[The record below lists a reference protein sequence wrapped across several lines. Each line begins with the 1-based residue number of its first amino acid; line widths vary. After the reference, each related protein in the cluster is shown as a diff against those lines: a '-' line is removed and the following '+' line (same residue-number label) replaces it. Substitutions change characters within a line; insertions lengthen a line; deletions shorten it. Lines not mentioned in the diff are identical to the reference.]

1 MNYDEY
7 RSAVDTLNTWA
18 RAYYTD
24 DKPIAS
30 DEEYDELYSKAEK
43 FEEQNPALALPYSPT
58 RRIGGAISE
67 GFSKLAH
74 GAQMWSM
81 EDIFD
86 DADLLAWLARGEK
99 SGAQFYVEPK
109 FDGASLNLTYES
121 GVLISAATRGDGLIG
136 EDVTQNARA
145 IKSVPLQIPY
155 AGRIEIRGE
164 TLIAKS
170 DFDALN
176 DERAANGESLFSNPR
191 NAAAGSLRQL
201 DSAIVAKRKLKFIPW
216 GVGEHSLSFALH
228 SQIMEFVRSLGFLRD
243 EFCRICKSASEIR
256 AAYEALHSMRASKDL
271 MLDGMVIRVNELSKC
286 AQMGYTVKFPRF
298 MVAYKFPAVEKVTR
312 LREINL
318 QVGRTGAVTP
328 VAVVDSVNIDGANV
342 SNATLHNFDE
352 IARLGLMKND
362 FVGIIRSGDVI
373 PKITSVYK
381 QRRDGTQSEI
391 SRPDRCPVCG
401 EKLLDEGA
409 LIKCQNLD
417 CKARVIGSLIYF
429 CSKKCMNIEGL
440 SDATITQLFESGK
453 ISKISDIYALGA
465 QDLAGLE
472 GFADKKISNLL
483 GAINASKNA
492 PLERFIASLGI
503 EHIGEVAAR
512 KIAAAFGQDW
522 LDASEDEILRLEG
535 FGEAMARSLAEFC
548 KINREKILNLSEI
561 INPRPPETQTTKS
574 AFTGRSVVITGTLS
588 RPRDEFKARLLAMGA
603 KVQGSVSAK
612 TDFVLAG
619 AEAGSKLQKARSLGV
634 RVIDESEFEALASSL
649 QTPGANPPSKSE
661 PEALAGSGE

>member
-7 RSAVDTLNTWA
+7 RSAVDTLNAWA

-24 DKPIAS
+24 DRPIAS
-30 DEEYDELYSKAEK
+30 DEEYDELYSQAEK
-43 FEEQNPALALPYSPT
+43 FEQQNPELALPYSPT

-109 FDGASLNLTYES
+109 FDGASLNLTYEG
-121 GVLISAATRGDGLIG
+121 GVLIRAATRGDGLIG

-155 AGRIEIRGE
+155 AQRIEIRGE

-216 GVGEHSLSFALH
+216 GVGEHSLNFALH

-243 EFCRICKSASEIR
+243 EFCRICTGASEIR
-256 AAYEALHSMRASKDL
+256 SAYEALHSMRASKDL

-391 SRPDRCPVCG
+391 SRPGRCPVCD

-465 QDLAGLE
+465 QDLADLE

-512 KIAAAFGQDW
+512 KITAAFGQDW

-535 FGEAMARSLAEFC
+535 FGKAMARSLAEFC

-561 INPRPPETQTTKS
+561 ITPRVPKAQTVKS

-634 RVIDESEFEALASSL
+634 RVIDESEFEALASL
-649 QTPGANPPSKSE
+649 ATTGANSPSKSE
-661 PEALAGSGE
+661 FEALAGSGE

>member
-7 RSAVDTLNTWA
+7 RSAVDTLNAWA

-109 FDGASLNLTYES
+109 FDGASLNLTYEG

-155 AGRIEIRGE
+155 AQRIEIRGE

-228 SQIMEFVRSLGFLRD
+228 SQTMEFVRSLGFLRD

-298 MVAYKFPAVEKVTR
+298 MVAYKFPAIEKVTR

-391 SRPDRCPVCG
+391 SRPDHCPVCS
-401 EKLLDEGA
+401 ERLLDEGA

-417 CKARVIGSLIYF
+417 CKARVIGSLVYF

-453 ISKISDIYALGA
+453 ISKIGDIYALNA

-483 GAINASKNA
+483 SAINASKNA

-512 KIAAAFGQDW
+512 KIAAAFGQSW

-561 INPRPPETQTTKS
+561 ITPRAPQMQTTKS
-574 AFTGRSVVITGTLS
+574 AFTNRSVVITGTLS

-634 RVIDESEFEALASSL
+634 RVIDESEFETLASSL
-649 QTPGANPPSKSE
+649 QTPGANPPGKSE
-661 PEALAGSGE
+661 LEALVGSGE

>member
-7 RSAVDTLNTWA
+7 RSAVDTLNAWA

-30 DEEYDELYSKAEK
+30 DEEYDELYSQAEK

-109 FDGASLNLTYES
+109 FDGASLNLTYEG

-155 AGRIEIRGE
+155 AQRIEIRGE

-256 AAYEALHSMRASKDL
+256 SAYEALHSMRASKDL

-286 AQMGYTVKFPRF
+286 AQLGYTVKFPRF
-298 MVAYKFPAVEKVTR
+298 MVAYKFPAIEKVTR

-318 QVGRTGAVTP
+318 QVGRTGTVTP

-401 EKLLDEGA
+401 ERLLDEGA

-453 ISKISDIYALGA
+453 ISKIGDIYALGA
-465 QDLAGLE
+465 QDLADLE

-561 INPRPPETQTTKS
+561 ITPRAPQMQTTRS
-574 AFTGRSVVITGTLS
+574 AFTDRSVVITGTLS

-634 RVIDESEFEALASSL
+634 RVIDESEFEALASL
-649 QTPGANPPSKSE
+649 ATTDANSPNKSK

>member
-99 SGAQFYVEPK
+99 GGAQFYVEPK
-109 FDGASLNLTYES
+109 FDGASLNLTYEG

-155 AGRIEIRGE
+155 EGRIEIRGE

-243 EFCRICKSASEIR
+243 EFCRICTGVSEIR
-256 AAYEALHSMRASKDL
+256 SAYEALHSMRASKDL

-465 QDLAGLE
+465 QDLADLE

-522 LDASEDEILRLEG
+522 LDASEDKILRLEG

-561 INPRPPETQTTKS
+561 ITPRAPQMQTVKS
-574 AFTGRSVVITGTLS
+574 AFTDRSVVITGTLS

-634 RVIDESEFEALASSL
+634 QVIDESEFEALASLATTGVNS
-649 QTPGANPPSKSE
+649 PSKSE
-661 PEALAGSGE
+661 PQTLAGSGE

>member
-7 RSAVDTLNTWA
+7 RSAVDTLNAWA

-30 DEEYDELYSKAEK
+30 DEEYDELYSQAEK
-43 FEEQNPALALPYSPT
+43 FEEKNPELALPYSPT

-109 FDGASLNLTYES
+109 FDGASLNLTYEG

-155 AGRIEIRGE
+155 AQRIEIRGE

-256 AAYEALHSMRASKDL
+256 SAYEALHSMRASKDL

-401 EKLLDEGA
+401 ERLLDEGA

-453 ISKISDIYALGA
+453 ISKIGDIYALGA
-465 QDLAGLE
+465 QDLADLE

-483 GAINASKNA
+483 SAINASKNA

-561 INPRPPETQTTKS
+561 ITPRAPEMQTTKS
-574 AFTGRSVVITGTLS
+574 AFTDRSVVITGTLS

-634 RVIDESEFEALASSL
+634 RVIDESEFEALASLATTDTNS
-649 QTPGANPPSKSE
+649 PGKSE
-661 PEALAGSGE
+661 PKALAGSGE

>member
-30 DEEYDELYSKAEK
+30 DEEYDELYSQAEK
-43 FEEQNPALALPYSPT
+43 FEQQNPALALPYSPT

-99 SGAQFYVEPK
+99 GGAQFYVEPK
-109 FDGASLNLTYES
+109 FDGASLNLTYEG

-155 AGRIEIRGE
+155 AQRIEIRGE

-216 GVGEHSLSFALH
+216 GVGEHSLNFALH

-298 MVAYKFPAVEKVTR
+298 MVAYKFPAIEKITR

-342 SNATLHNFDE
+342 STATLHTFDE

-453 ISKISDIYALGA
+453 ISKIGDIYALGA
-465 QDLAGLE
+465 QDLADLE

-561 INPRPPETQTTKS
+561 ITPRPPEMQTTKS
-574 AFTGRSVVITGTLS
+574 AFTNRSVVITGTLS
-588 RPRDEFKARLLAMGA
+588 CPRDEFKARLLAMGA

-634 RVIDESEFEALASSL
+634 RVIDENEFEALASLATTDTNS
-649 QTPGANPPSKSE
+649 PNKSE

>member
-7 RSAVDTLNTWA
+7 RSAVDTLNAWA

-109 FDGASLNLTYES
+109 FDGASLNLTYEG

-155 AGRIEIRGE
+155 AQRIEIRGE

-256 AAYEALHSMRASKDL
+256 SAYEALHSMRASKDL

-298 MVAYKFPAVEKVTR
+298 MVAYKFPAIEKVTR

-391 SRPDRCPVCG
+391 SRPGRCPVCG

-453 ISKISDIYALGA
+453 ISKIDDIYALGA
-465 QDLAGLE
+465 QDLADLE

-522 LDASEDEILRLEG
+522 LNASEDEILRLEG

-561 INPRPPETQTTKS
+561 ITPRAPQMQTAKS
-574 AFTGRSVVITGTLS
+574 AFTDRSVVITGTLS

-619 AEAGSKLQKARSLGV
+619 AEAGSKLQKAHSLGV
-634 RVIDESEFEALASSL
+634 RVIDESEFEALANSL
-649 QTPGANPPSKSE
+649 QTPGENPHNKSE
-661 PEALAGSGE
+661 PEALAGSDE

>member
-7 RSAVDTLNTWA
+7 RSAVDTLNAWA

-30 DEEYDELYSKAEK
+30 DEEYDELYSQAEK

-109 FDGASLNLTYES
+109 FDGASLNLTYEG

-155 AGRIEIRGE
+155 AQRIEIRGE

-216 GVGEHSLSFALH
+216 GVGEHSLGFALH

-243 EFCRICKSASEIR
+243 KFCRICTGASEIR
-256 AAYEALHSMRASKDL
+256 SAYEALHSMRASKDL

-298 MVAYKFPAVEKVTR
+298 MVAYKFPAIEKVTR

-391 SRPDRCPVCG
+391 SRPNRCPVCG

-453 ISKISDIYALGA
+453 ISKIGDIYALGA
-465 QDLAGLE
+465 QDLADLE

-535 FGEAMARSLAEFC
+535 FGAAMARSLAEFC
-548 KINREKILNLSEI
+548 KINREKILNLGEI
-561 INPRPPETQTTKS
+561 ITPRPPQMQTTKS
-574 AFTGRSVVITGTLS
+574 AFTNRSVVITGTLS

-619 AEAGSKLQKARSLGV
+619 EDAGSKLQKAHSLGV
-634 RVIDESEFEALASSL
+634 RVIDESEFEALVSPA
-649 QTPGANPPSKSE
+649 TPGANPPNKSE
-661 PEALAGSGE
+661 PEALVGSGE

>member
-7 RSAVDTLNTWA
+7 RSAVDTLNAWA

-30 DEEYDELYSKAEK
+30 DEEYDELYSRVEK

-109 FDGASLNLTYES
+109 FDGASLNLTYEG

-243 EFCRICKSASEIR
+243 EFCRICKDASEIR
-256 AAYEALHSMRASKDL
+256 SAYEALHSMRASKDL

-298 MVAYKFPAVEKVTR
+298 MVAYKFPAIEKVTR

-391 SRPDRCPVCG
+391 SRPGRCPVCG
-401 EKLLDEGA
+401 ERLLDEGA

-453 ISKISDIYALGA
+453 ISKIGDIYALGA
-465 QDLAGLE
+465 QDLADLE

-522 LDASEDEILRLEG
+522 LNASEDEILRLEG

-561 INPRPPETQTTKS
+561 ITPRAPEIQTAKS
-574 AFTGRSVVITGTLS
+574 IFTDRSVVITGTLS

-634 RVIDESEFEALASSL
+634 RVIDESEFEALAS
-649 QTPGANPPSKSE
+649 
-661 PEALAGSGE
+661 

>member
-7 RSAVDTLNTWA
+7 RSAIDTLNAWA

-43 FEEQNPALALPYSPT
+43 FEEQNPELALPYSPT
-58 RRIGGAISE
+58 KRIGGAISE

-109 FDGASLNLTYES
+109 FDGASLNLTYEG
-121 GVLISAATRGDGLIG
+121 GVLISAATRGDGLVG

-155 AGRIEIRGE
+155 AQRIEIRGE

-216 GVGEHSLSFALH
+216 GVGEHSLGFALH

-243 EFCRICKSASEIR
+243 EFCRICSGASEIR
-256 AAYEALHSMRASKDL
+256 SAYEALHSMRASKDL

-391 SRPDRCPVCG
+391 SRPGRCPVCG

-453 ISKISDIYALGA
+453 ISKIGDIYALGV
-465 QDLAGLE
+465 QDLADLE

-561 INPRPPETQTTKS
+561 INPRPPETQTAKS
-574 AFTGRSVVITGTLS
+574 AFTDRSVVITGTLS

-619 AEAGSKLQKARSLGV
+619 EDAGSKLQKARSLGV
-634 RVIDESEFEALASSL
+634 RVIDESEFEALASSA
-649 QTPGANPPSKSE
+649 TPGANPPDKSE

>member
-7 RSAVDTLNTWA
+7 RSAVDTLNAWA

-30 DEEYDELYSKAEK
+30 DEEYDELYSQAEK
-43 FEEQNPALALPYSPT
+43 FEEQNPELALPYSPT

-109 FDGASLNLTYES
+109 FDGASLNLTYEG

-155 AGRIEIRGE
+155 AQRIEIRGE

-298 MVAYKFPAVEKVTR
+298 MVAYKFPAIEKVTR

-401 EKLLDEGA
+401 ERLLDEGA

-453 ISKISDIYALGA
+453 ISKIGDIYALGA

-561 INPRPPETQTTKS
+561 ITPRAPKAQTVKS
-574 AFTGRSVVITGTLS
+574 AFTDRSVVITGTLS

-634 RVIDESEFEALASSL
+634 RVIDESEFEALASLATS
-649 QTPGANPPSKSE
+649 GANPPNKSE

>member
-7 RSAVDTLNTWA
+7 RSAVDTLNAWA

-30 DEEYDELYSKAEK
+30 DEEYDELYSQAEK
-43 FEEQNPALALPYSPT
+43 FEEQNPTLALPYSPT

-109 FDGASLNLTYES
+109 FDGASLNLTYEG

-155 AGRIEIRGE
+155 EGRIEIRGE

-256 AAYEALHSMRASKDL
+256 SAYEALHSMRASKDL

-328 VAVVDSVNIDGANV
+328 VAVVDSVNIDGANI

-453 ISKISDIYALGA
+453 ISKIGDIYALGA
-465 QDLAGLE
+465 QDLADLE

-522 LDASEDEILRLEG
+522 LDASEDKILRLEG

-561 INPRPPETQTTKS
+561 ITPRAPQMQTAKS
-574 AFTGRSVVITGTLS
+574 AFTDRSVVITGTLS

-634 RVIDESEFEALASSL
+634 RVIDESEFEALASL
-649 QTPGANPPSKSE
+649 ATTGANSPDKRE
-661 PEALAGSGE
+661 PQTLAGSGE

>member
-7 RSAVDTLNTWA
+7 RSAVDTLNAWA

-30 DEEYDELYSKAEK
+30 DEEYDELYSQAEK
-43 FEEQNPALALPYSPT
+43 FEEQNPELALPYSPT

-86 DADLLAWLARGEK
+86 DADLLAWLARGDK
-99 SGAQFYVEPK
+99 SGVQFYVEPK
-109 FDGASLNLTYES
+109 FDGASLNLTYEG

-155 AGRIEIRGE
+155 AQRIEIRGE

-243 EFCRICKSASEIR
+243 EFCRICTGASEIR
-256 AAYEALHSMRASKDL
+256 SAYEALHMLRASKDL

-391 SRPDRCPVCG
+391 SRPGRCPVCG

-561 INPRPPETQTTKS
+561 ITPREPEIQTIKS

-588 RPRDEFKARLLAMGA
+588 RPRDEFKDRLLAMGA

-619 AEAGSKLQKARSLGV
+619 AEAGSKLQKAHSLGV

-649 QTPGANPPSKSE
+649 QTPGANPPDKSE
-661 PEALAGSGE
+661 PEALVGSGE

>member
-7 RSAVDTLNTWA
+7 RSAVDTLNAWA

-30 DEEYDELYSKAEK
+30 DEEYDELYSQAEK
-43 FEEQNPALALPYSPT
+43 FEEQNPELALPYSPT

-109 FDGASLNLTYES
+109 FDGASLNLTYEG

-243 EFCRICKSASEIR
+243 EFCRICKSTSEIR
-256 AAYEALHSMRASKDL
+256 SAYEALHSMRASKDL

-391 SRPDRCPVCG
+391 SRPGCCPVCG

-453 ISKISDIYALGA
+453 ISKIGDIYALGA

-483 GAINASKNA
+483 SAINASKNA

-561 INPRPPETQTTKS
+561 ITPRAPQVHTVKS
-574 AFTGRSVVITGTLS
+574 AFTDRSVVITGTLS

-634 RVIDESEFEALASSL
+634 RVIDESEFEALASLATTDTNS
-649 QTPGANPPSKSE
+649 PGKSE
-661 PEALAGSGE
+661 AEALAGSGE

>member
-99 SGAQFYVEPK
+99 GGAQFYVEPK
-109 FDGASLNLTYES
+109 FDGASLNLTYEG

-155 AGRIEIRGE
+155 EGRIEIRGE

-243 EFCRICKSASEIR
+243 EFCRICKSVSEIR
-256 AAYEALHSMRASKDL
+256 SAYEALHSMRASKDL

-391 SRPDRCPVCG
+391 LRPDHCPVCG

-453 ISKISDIYALGA
+453 ISKIGDIYALDA
-465 QDLAGLE
+465 QDLADLE

-483 GAINASKNA
+483 SAINASKNA

-561 INPRPPETQTTKS
+561 ITPRPPQMQTTKS
-574 AFTGRSVVITGTLS
+574 AFTDRSVVITGTLS

-634 RVIDESEFEALASSL
+634 QVIDESEFEALASL
-649 QTPGANPPSKSE
+649 ATTDANSPNKSK

>member
-7 RSAVDTLNTWA
+7 RSAVDTLNAWA

-30 DEEYDELYSKAEK
+30 DEEYDELYSRVEK
-43 FEEQNPALALPYSPT
+43 FEEQNPELALPYSPT

-109 FDGASLNLTYES
+109 FDGASLNLTYEG

-453 ISKISDIYALGA
+453 ISKIGDIYALSA
-465 QDLAGLE
+465 QDLADLE

-561 INPRPPETQTTKS
+561 ITPRAPQMQTTKS

-634 RVIDESEFEALASSL
+634 RVIDESGFEALASLATTDTNS
-649 QTPGANPPSKSE
+649 PGKSE
-661 PEALAGSGE
+661 PEVLAEGGE

>member
-7 RSAVDTLNTWA
+7 RSAVDTLNAWA

-24 DKPIAS
+24 DRPIAS
-30 DEEYDELYSKAEK
+30 DEEYDELYSQAEK
-43 FEEQNPALALPYSPT
+43 FEQQNPELALPYSPT

-109 FDGASLNLTYES
+109 FDGASLNLTYEG
-121 GVLISAATRGDGLIG
+121 GVLIRAATRGDGLIG

-155 AGRIEIRGE
+155 AQRIEIRGE

-216 GVGEHSLSFALH
+216 GVGEHSLNFALH

-243 EFCRICKSASEIR
+243 EFCRICTGASEIR
-256 AAYEALHSMRASKDL
+256 SAYEALHSMRASKDL

-391 SRPDRCPVCG
+391 SRPGRCPVCD

-453 ISKISDIYALGA
+453 ISKIGDIYALGA
-465 QDLAGLE
+465 QDLADLE

-535 FGEAMARSLAEFC
+535 FGGAMARSLAEFC

-561 INPRPPETQTTKS
+561 ITPRAPETHTAKS
-574 AFTGRSVVITGTLS
+574 AFTDRSVVITGTLS

-634 RVIDESEFEALASSL
+634 RVIDESEFEALASLATTDTNS
-649 QTPGANPPSKSE
+649 PGKSE

>member
-1 MNYDEY
+1 M
-7 RSAVDTLNTWA
+7 
-18 RAYYTD
+18 
-24 DKPIAS
+24 
-30 DEEYDELYSKAEK
+30 
-43 FEEQNPALALPYSPT
+43 
-58 RRIGGAISE
+58 
-67 GFSKLAH
+67 
-74 GAQMWSM
+74 
-81 EDIFD
+81 
-86 DADLLAWLARGEK
+86 
-99 SGAQFYVEPK
+99 
-109 FDGASLNLTYES
+109 
-121 GVLISAATRGDGLIG
+121 
-136 EDVTQNARA
+136 
-145 IKSVPLQIPY
+145 
-155 AGRIEIRGE
+155 
-164 TLIAKS
+164 
-170 DFDALN
+170 
-176 DERAANGESLFSNPR
+176 
-191 NAAAGSLRQL
+191 
-201 DSAIVAKRKLKFIPW
+201 
-216 GVGEHSLSFALH
+216 GEHSLSFALH

-243 EFCRICKSASEIR
+243 EFCRICKDASEIR
-256 AAYEALHSMRASKDL
+256 SAYEALHSMRASKDL

-286 AQMGYTVKFPRF
+286 AQIGYTVKFPRF

-401 EKLLDEGA
+401 ERLLDEGA

-453 ISKISDIYALGA
+453 ISKIGDIYALGA
-465 QDLAGLE
+465 QDLADLE

-561 INPRPPETQTTKS
+561 ITPRAPKAQTVKS
-574 AFTGRSVVITGTLS
+574 AFTDRSVVITGTLS

-634 RVIDESEFEALASSL
+634 RVIDESEFEALASL
-649 QTPGANPPSKSE
+649 ATTGANSPDKNE
-661 PEALAGSGE
+661 PKALAGSGE

>member
-7 RSAVDTLNTWA
+7 RSAVDTLNAWA

-24 DKPIAS
+24 DRPIAS
-30 DEEYDELYSKAEK
+30 DEEYDELYSQAEK
-43 FEEQNPALALPYSPT
+43 FEEQNPTLALPYSPT

-109 FDGASLNLTYES
+109 FDGASLNLTYEG

-155 AGRIEIRGE
+155 EGRIEIRGE

-256 AAYEALHSMRASKDL
+256 AAYEALHMLRASKDL

-401 EKLLDEGA
+401 ERLLDEGA

-512 KIAAAFGQDW
+512 KIATAFGQDW

-561 INPRPPETQTTKS
+561 ITPRAPQMQTTKS
-574 AFTGRSVVITGTLS
+574 VFTDRSVVITGTLS

-634 RVIDESEFEALASSL
+634 RVIDESEFEALASLATTDTNS
-649 QTPGANPPSKSE
+649 PSKSE

>member
-7 RSAVDTLNTWA
+7 RSAVDTLNAWA

-24 DKPIAS
+24 DRPIAS
-30 DEEYDELYSKAEK
+30 DEEYDELYSQAEK

-109 FDGASLNLTYES
+109 FDGASLNLTYEG

-155 AGRIEIRGE
+155 AQRIEIRGE

-298 MVAYKFPAVEKVTR
+298 MVAYKFPAIEKVTR

-391 SRPDRCPVCG
+391 LRPGRCPVCG

-465 QDLAGLE
+465 QDLADLE

-503 EHIGEVAAR
+503 EHIGEVAAH

-535 FGEAMARSLAEFC
+535 FGEAMARSLTEFC

-561 INPRPPETQTTKS
+561 ITPRAPQMQTTKS
-574 AFTGRSVVITGTLS
+574 VFTDRSVVITGTLS

-634 RVIDESEFEALASSL
+634 RVINESEFEALASSL
-649 QTPGANPPSKSE
+649 QTPGTNPYDKSE

>member
-99 SGAQFYVEPK
+99 GGAQFYVEPK
-109 FDGASLNLTYES
+109 FDGASLNLTYEG

-155 AGRIEIRGE
+155 AQRIEIRGE

-298 MVAYKFPAVEKVTR
+298 MVAYKFPAIEKVTR

-318 QVGRTGAVTP
+318 QVGRTGTVTP

-401 EKLLDEGA
+401 ERLLDEGA

-453 ISKISDIYALGA
+453 ISKIGDIYALGA
-465 QDLAGLE
+465 QDLADLE

-561 INPRPPETQTTKS
+561 ITPRAPQMQTTRS
-574 AFTGRSVVITGTLS
+574 AFTDRSVVITGTLS

-634 RVIDESEFEALASSL
+634 RVIDESEFEALASL
-649 QTPGANPPSKSE
+649 ATTDANSPNKSK

>member
-7 RSAVDTLNTWA
+7 RSAVDTLNAWA

-30 DEEYDELYSKAEK
+30 DEEYDELYSQAEK
-43 FEEQNPALALPYSPT
+43 FEKQNPELALPYSPT

-109 FDGASLNLTYES
+109 FDGASLNLTYEG

-243 EFCRICKSASEIR
+243 EFCRICSDTSEIR
-256 AAYEALHSMRASKDL
+256 SAYEVLHSMRASKDL

-417 CKARVIGSLIYF
+417 CKARMIGSLIYF

-453 ISKISDIYALGA
+453 ISKIGDIYALSA

-535 FGEAMARSLAEFC
+535 FGEAMARSLTEFC

-561 INPRPPETQTTKS
+561 ITPRAPQMQTVKS
-574 AFTGRSVVITGTLS
+574 AFTDRSVVITGTLS

-603 KVQGSVSAK
+603 KVQGSVSVK
-612 TDFVLAG
+612 TDFVLVG
-619 AEAGSKLQKARSLGV
+619 EDAGSKLQKARSLGV
-634 RVIDESEFEALASSL
+634 RVIDESEFEALANSL
-649 QTPGANPPSKSE
+649 QTPGANPPGKSE
-661 PEALAGSGE
+661 PEALARSGE

>member
-7 RSAVDTLNTWA
+7 RSAVDTLNAWA

-24 DKPIAS
+24 DRPIAS
-30 DEEYDELYSKAEK
+30 DEEYDELYSQAEK
-43 FEEQNPALALPYSPT
+43 FEEQNPELALPYSPT

-99 SGAQFYVEPK
+99 GGAQFYVEPK
-109 FDGASLNLTYES
+109 FDGASLNLTYKG

-155 AGRIEIRGE
+155 AERIEIRGE

-201 DSAIVAKRKLKFIPW
+201 DSAIVARRKLKFIPW
-216 GVGEHSLSFALH
+216 GVGEHSLNFALH

-243 EFCRICKSASEIR
+243 EFCRICTGASEIR
-256 AAYEALHSMRASKDL
+256 SAYEALHSMRASKDL

-391 SRPDRCPVCG
+391 SRPGRCPVCD

-453 ISKISDIYALGA
+453 ISKIGDIYALGA
-465 QDLAGLE
+465 QDLADLE

-535 FGEAMARSLAEFC
+535 FGGAMARSLAEFY

-561 INPRPPETQTTKS
+561 ITPRAPETHTAKS
-574 AFTGRSVVITGTLS
+574 AFTDRSVVITGTLS

-634 RVIDESEFEALASSL
+634 RVIDESEFEALASLATTDTNS
-649 QTPGANPPSKSE
+649 PGKSE

>member
-7 RSAVDTLNTWA
+7 RSAVDTLNAWA

-30 DEEYDELYSKAEK
+30 DEEYDELYSQAEK
-43 FEEQNPALALPYSPT
+43 FEQQNPALALPYSPT

-99 SGAQFYVEPK
+99 GGAQFYVEPK
-109 FDGASLNLTYES
+109 FDGASLNLTYEG

-155 AGRIEIRGE
+155 AQRIEIRGE

-216 GVGEHSLSFALH
+216 GVGEHSLSFTLH

-243 EFCRICKSASEIR
+243 EFCRICTGASEIR
-256 AAYEALHSMRASKDL
+256 SAYEALHSMRASKDL

-312 LREINL
+312 MREINL

-465 QDLAGLE
+465 QDLAELE

-561 INPRPPETQTTKS
+561 ITPRPPQMHTVKS
-574 AFTGRSVVITGTLS
+574 AFTDRSVVITGTLS

-634 RVIDESEFEALASSL
+634 RVIDESEFEALANL
-649 QTPGANPPSKSE
+649 VTPGANSPDKSE
-661 PEALAGSGE
+661 PEALAGSGK

>member
-7 RSAVDTLNTWA
+7 RSAVDTLNAWA

-30 DEEYDELYSKAEK
+30 DEEYDELYSQAEK
-43 FEEQNPALALPYSPT
+43 FEEQNPELALPYSPT

-81 EDIFD
+81 EDIFG

-99 SGAQFYVEPK
+99 SDVQFYVEPK
-109 FDGASLNLTYES
+109 FDGASLNLTYEG

-136 EDVTQNARA
+136 EDVTRNARA

-155 AGRIEIRGE
+155 AQRIEIRGE

-243 EFCRICKSASEIR
+243 EFCRICSDVSEIR
-256 AAYEALHSMRASKDL
+256 SAYKALHSMRASKDL

-401 EKLLDEGA
+401 ERLLDEGA

-453 ISKISDIYALGA
+453 ISKIDDIYALGA
-465 QDLAGLE
+465 QDLEGLE

-522 LDASEDEILRLEG
+522 LNASEDEILRLEG
-535 FGEAMARSLAEFC
+535 FGEAMARSLVEFC

-561 INPRPPETQTTKS
+561 ITPRAPQMQTTKS
-574 AFTGRSVVITGTLS
+574 VFTDRSVVITGTLS

-619 AEAGSKLQKARSLGV
+619 AEAGSKLQKAQTLGV
-634 RVIDESEFEALASSL
+634 QVIDESEFEALASSA
-649 QTPGANPPSKSE
+649 TPGANPHNKSE

>member
-7 RSAVDTLNTWA
+7 RSAVDTLNAWA

-24 DKPIAS
+24 DRPIAS
-30 DEEYDELYSKAEK
+30 DEEYDELYSQAEK
-43 FEEQNPALALPYSPT
+43 FEEQNPELALPYSPT

-86 DADLLAWLARGEK
+86 DADLLAWLTRGEK

-109 FDGASLNLTYES
+109 FDGASLNLTYEG

-155 AGRIEIRGE
+155 AQRIEIRGE

-228 SQIMEFVRSLGFLRD
+228 SQIMEFVRNLGFLRD

-453 ISKISDIYALGA
+453 ISKIGDIYALGA
-465 QDLAGLE
+465 QDLADLE

-561 INPRPPETQTTKS
+561 ITPRAPKAQTAKS
-574 AFTGRSVVITGTLS
+574 AFTDRSVVITGTLS

-634 RVIDESEFEALASSL
+634 RVIDESEFEALASLATS
-649 QTPGANPPSKSE
+649 GANPPNKSE

>member
-7 RSAVDTLNTWA
+7 RSAVDTLNAWA

-24 DKPIAS
+24 DRPIAS

-43 FEEQNPALALPYSPT
+43 FEEQNPELALPYSPT

-109 FDGASLNLTYES
+109 FDGASLNLTYEG
-121 GVLISAATRGDGLIG
+121 GVLISAATRGDGLVG

-155 AGRIEIRGE
+155 AQRIEIRGE

-216 GVGEHSLSFALH
+216 GVGEHSLGFALH

-243 EFCRICKSASEIR
+243 EFCRICSGASEIR
-256 AAYEALHSMRASKDL
+256 SAYEALHSMRASKDL

-391 SRPDRCPVCG
+391 SRPGRCPVCG

-453 ISKISDIYALGA
+453 ISKIGDIYALGA

-522 LDASEDEILRLEG
+522 LDVSEDEILRLEG

-574 AFTGRSVVITGTLS
+574 AFTDRSIVITGTLS

-634 RVIDESEFEALASSL
+634 RVIDESEFEALASPATL
-649 QTPGANPPSKSE
+649 GANPPGKSE
-661 PEALAGSGE
+661 PQTLAGSSE

>member
-7 RSAVDTLNTWA
+7 RSAVDTLNAWA

-30 DEEYDELYSKAEK
+30 DEEYDELYSQAEK
-43 FEEQNPALALPYSPT
+43 FEQQNPTLALPYSPT

-109 FDGASLNLTYES
+109 FDGASLNLTYEG

-155 AGRIEIRGE
+155 AQRIEIRGE

-216 GVGEHSLSFALH
+216 GVGEHSLGFALH

-417 CKARVIGSLIYF
+417 CKARMIGSLIYF

-453 ISKISDIYALGA
+453 ISKIGDIYALGA

-483 GAINASKNA
+483 SAINASKNA

-522 LDASEDEILRLEG
+522 LDASEDKILRLEG

-561 INPRPPETQTTKS
+561 ITPRAPQMQTTKS
-574 AFTGRSVVITGTLS
+574 AFTDRSVVITGTLS

-634 RVIDESEFEALASSL
+634 RVIDESEFEALASLATS
-649 QTPGANPPSKSE
+649 GANSPGNSE
-661 PEALAGSGE
+661 PQTLAGSGK

>member
-7 RSAVDTLNTWA
+7 RSAVDTLNAWA

-24 DKPIAS
+24 DRPIAS
-30 DEEYDELYSKAEK
+30 DEEYDELYSQAEK

-109 FDGASLNLTYES
+109 FDGASLNLTYEG

-155 AGRIEIRGE
+155 AQRIEIRGE

-216 GVGEHSLSFALH
+216 GVGEHSLNFALH

-243 EFCRICKSASEIR
+243 EFCRICTGASEIR
-256 AAYEALHSMRASKDL
+256 SAYEALHSMRASKDL

-352 IARLGLMKND
+352 IARLELMKND

-391 SRPDRCPVCG
+391 SRPGRCPVCG

-453 ISKISDIYALGA
+453 ISKIGDIYALDA

-522 LDASEDEILRLEG
+522 LDASEDEILRMEG

-561 INPRPPETQTTKS
+561 ITPRAPEIQTAKS
-574 AFTGRSVVITGTLS
+574 VFTDRSVVITGTLS

-603 KVQGSVSAK
+603 KVQSSVSAK

-634 RVIDESEFEALASSL
+634 RVIDEGEFEALASPAAL
-649 QTPGANPPSKSE
+649 GANPLGKSE

>member
-7 RSAVDTLNTWA
+7 RSAVDTLNAWA

-24 DKPIAS
+24 DRPIAS
-30 DEEYDELYSKAEK
+30 DEEYDELYSQAEK
-43 FEEQNPALALPYSPT
+43 FEEQNPELALPYSPT

-109 FDGASLNLTYES
+109 FDGASLNLTYEG
-121 GVLISAATRGDGLIG
+121 GVLISAATRGDGLVG

-298 MVAYKFPAVEKVTR
+298 MVAYKFPAIEKVTR

-561 INPRPPETQTTKS
+561 ITPRPPQMHTVKS
-574 AFTGRSVVITGTLS
+574 AFTDRSVVITGTLS

-619 AEAGSKLQKARSLGV
+619 AKAGSKLQKARSLGV
-634 RVIDESEFEALASSL
+634 RVIDESEFEALASL
-649 QTPGANPPSKSE
+649 ATPGANSPGKSE
-661 PEALAGSGE
+661 PEVLAGSGE

>member
-7 RSAVDTLNTWA
+7 RSAVDTLNAWA

-24 DKPIAS
+24 DRPIAS

-43 FEEQNPALALPYSPT
+43 FEEQNPELALPYSPT

-86 DADLLAWLARGEK
+86 DADLLAWLARGDK

-109 FDGASLNLTYES
+109 FDGASLNLTYEG

-155 AGRIEIRGE
+155 AQRIEIRGE

-243 EFCRICKSASEIR
+243 EFCRICKDASEIR
-256 AAYEALHSMRASKDL
+256 SAYEALHSMRASKDL

-286 AQMGYTVKFPRF
+286 AQIGYTVKFPRF

-401 EKLLDEGA
+401 ERLLDEGA

-453 ISKISDIYALGA
+453 ISKIGDIYALGA
-465 QDLAGLE
+465 QDLADLE

-561 INPRPPETQTTKS
+561 ITPRAPKAQTVKS
-574 AFTGRSVVITGTLS
+574 AFTDRSVVITGTLS

-634 RVIDESEFEALASSL
+634 RVIDESEFEALASL
-649 QTPGANPPSKSE
+649 ATTGANSPDKNE
-661 PEALAGSGE
+661 PKALAGSGE

>member
-7 RSAVDTLNTWA
+7 RSAVDTLNAWA

-30 DEEYDELYSKAEK
+30 DEEYDELYSQAEK

-109 FDGASLNLTYES
+109 FDGASLNLTYEG

-155 AGRIEIRGE
+155 AQRIEIRGE

-216 GVGEHSLSFALH
+216 GVGEHSLNFALH

-256 AAYEALHSMRASKDL
+256 SAYEALHSMRASKDL

-391 SRPDRCPVCG
+391 SRPGRCPVCG
-401 EKLLDEGA
+401 ERLLDEGA

-453 ISKISDIYALGA
+453 ISKIGDIYALGA
-465 QDLAGLE
+465 QDLADLE

-561 INPRPPETQTTKS
+561 ITPRAPQMQTTKS
-574 AFTGRSVVITGTLS
+574 VFTDRSVVITGTLS

-634 RVIDESEFEALASSL
+634 RVIDESEFEALASL
-649 QTPGANPPSKSE
+649 ATTGANSPSKSE
-661 PEALAGSGE
+661 PQTLAGSGE

>member
-7 RSAVDTLNTWA
+7 RSAVDTLNAWA

-30 DEEYDELYSKAEK
+30 DEEYDELYSQAEK
-43 FEEQNPALALPYSPT
+43 FEEQNPELALPYSPT
-58 RRIGGAISE
+58 WRIGGAISE

-109 FDGASLNLTYES
+109 FDGASLNLTYEG

-401 EKLLDEGA
+401 ERLLDEGA

-453 ISKISDIYALGA
+453 ISKIGDIYALSA
-465 QDLAGLE
+465 QDLADLE

-492 PLERFIASLGI
+492 PLERFIASLGF

-561 INPRPPETQTTKS
+561 ITPRAPQMHTTKS
-574 AFTGRSVVITGTLS
+574 AFTDRSVVITGTLS

-619 AEAGSKLQKARSLGV
+619 AEAGSKLQKAHSLGV

-649 QTPGANPPSKSE
+649 QTPGANPPNKSE
-661 PEALAGSGE
+661 PEALAGSGK

>member
-7 RSAVDTLNTWA
+7 RSAVDTLNAWA

-30 DEEYDELYSKAEK
+30 DEEYDELYSQAEK
-43 FEEQNPALALPYSPT
+43 FEQQNPALALPYSPT

-109 FDGASLNLTYES
+109 FDGASLNLTYEG

-298 MVAYKFPAVEKVTR
+298 MVAYKFPAIEKITR

-417 CKARVIGSLIYF
+417 CKARVIGALIYF

-453 ISKISDIYALGA
+453 ISKIDDIYALSA
-465 QDLAGLE
+465 QDLADLE

-483 GAINASKNA
+483 SAINASKNA

-535 FGEAMARSLAEFC
+535 FGEAMARSLTEFC

-561 INPRPPETQTTKS
+561 ITPRPPEMQTAKS
-574 AFTGRSVVITGTLS
+574 AFTDRSVVITGTLS
-588 RPRDEFKARLLAMGA
+588 RPRDEFKAKLLAMGA

-634 RVIDESEFEALASSL
+634 RVIDESEFEALASL
-649 QTPGANPPSKSE
+649 ATTDTNLPSNSE
-661 PEALAGSGE
+661 PGALAGSGE

>member
-7 RSAVDTLNTWA
+7 RSAVDTLNAWA

-30 DEEYDELYSKAEK
+30 DEEYDELYSQAEK
-43 FEEQNPALALPYSPT
+43 FEEQNPTLALPYSPT

-109 FDGASLNLTYES
+109 FDGASLNLTYEG

-155 AGRIEIRGE
+155 EGRIEIRGE

-216 GVGEHSLSFALH
+216 GVGEHSLNFALH

-243 EFCRICKSASEIR
+243 EFCRICTGASEIR
-256 AAYEALHSMRASKDL
+256 SAYEALHSMRASKDL

-391 SRPDRCPVCG
+391 SRPGRCPVCG
-401 EKLLDEGA
+401 ERLLDEGA

-453 ISKISDIYALGA
+453 ISKIGDIYALGA
-465 QDLAGLE
+465 QDLADLE

-483 GAINASKNA
+483 SAINASKNA

-561 INPRPPETQTTKS
+561 ITPRAPQMQTAKS
-574 AFTGRSVVITGTLS
+574 AFTDRSVVITGTLS

-634 RVIDESEFEALASSL
+634 RVIDESEFEALASPAAL
-649 QTPGANPPSKSE
+649 GANPPGKSE
-661 PEALAGSGE
+661 PEVLAGSGE

>member
-7 RSAVDTLNTWA
+7 RSAVDTLNAWA

-109 FDGASLNLTYES
+109 FDGASLNLTYEG

-155 AGRIEIRGE
+155 AQRIEIRGE

-401 EKLLDEGA
+401 ERLLDEGA

-453 ISKISDIYALGA
+453 ISKIGDIYALGA
-465 QDLAGLE
+465 QDLADLE

-561 INPRPPETQTTKS
+561 ITPRPPQMHTVKS
-574 AFTGRSVVITGTLS
+574 AFTDRSVVITGTLS
-588 RPRDEFKARLLAMGA
+588 HPRDEFKARLLAMGA

-634 RVIDESEFEALASSL
+634 RVIDESEFEALANL
-649 QTPGANPPSKSE
+649 VTPGANSPDKSE
-661 PEALAGSGE
+661 PEALAGSGK

>member
-7 RSAVDTLNTWA
+7 RSTVDTLNAWA

-30 DEEYDELYSKAEK
+30 DEEYDELYSQAEK
-43 FEEQNPALALPYSPT
+43 FEEQNPELALPYSPT

-109 FDGASLNLTYES
+109 FDGASLNLTYEG

-155 AGRIEIRGE
+155 AQRIEIRGE

-176 DERAANGESLFSNPR
+176 DERATNGESLFSNPR

-216 GVGEHSLSFALH
+216 GVGEHSLNFALH

-298 MVAYKFPAVEKVTR
+298 MVAYKFPAIEKVTR

-453 ISKISDIYALGA
+453 ISKIGDIYALGA

-561 INPRPPETQTTKS
+561 ITPRAPKAQTVKS
-574 AFTGRSVVITGTLS
+574 AFTDRSVVITGTLS

-634 RVIDESEFEALASSL
+634 RVIDESEFEALASLATS
-649 QTPGANPPSKSE
+649 GANPPNKSE